1 MKYSKANAELQG
13 KGYLPVDLK
22 VCLADKKPIMY
33 RPIAQL
39 AAEDDGI
46 NDLIKVWP
54 ESREFVEMGV
64 TVIGHL
70 GQRVAP

>member
-1 MKYSKANAELQG
+1 
-13 KGYLPVDLK
+13 
-22 VCLADKKPIMY
+22 MY

-39 AAEDDGI
+39 AEEDDGI

-54 ESREFVEMGV
+54 ESSEFVEMGV